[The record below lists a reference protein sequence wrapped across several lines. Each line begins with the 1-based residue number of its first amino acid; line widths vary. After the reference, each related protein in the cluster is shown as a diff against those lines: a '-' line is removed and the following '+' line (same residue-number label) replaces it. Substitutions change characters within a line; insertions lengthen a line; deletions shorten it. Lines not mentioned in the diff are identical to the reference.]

1 MATTFVEVTPEEAD
15 KLYDAGLLW
24 SRFLSRQWH
33 HEPLPRHPFMEGEW
47 HHEPLPRHPFMEG
60 DPRWAYVKPSEW
72 GTNWKFAI
80 QVEE

>member
-33 HEPLPRHPFMEGEW
+33 HEPLPRHPFMEG
-47 HHEPLPRHPFMEG
+47 